1 MYEHRLQR
9 RDCGRQV
16 RAPLSVVCESRDWGV
31 EIMTENDK
39 ADDLE
44 QDLNHA
50 VGNTDRIV
58 RAPTG
63 RDIVPSGHAPRLET
77 LISRGYYGVI
87 IAEQNGGL
95 DRGAYIKCENP
106 VDTREW
112 L

>member
-1 MYEHRLQR
+1 MRYAVLV
-9 RDCGRQV
+9 V
-16 RAPLSVVCESRDWGV
+16 RESRGWGV

-44 QDLNHA
+44 ADLNHA

-58 RAPTG
+58 RAPTE

-77 LISRGYYGVI
+77 YISRGYYGI
-87 IAEQNGGL
+87 IVAEENSGL
-95 DRGAYIKCENP
+95 DRGAYIHCENP
-106 VDTREW
+106 VDVREM

>member
-1 MYEHRLQR
+1 M
-9 RDCGRQV
+9 
-16 RAPLSVVCESRDWGV
+16 
-31 EIMTENDK
+31 EIMTNENTDN

-58 RAPTG
+58 RAPTE

-77 LISRGYYGVI
+77 YISRGYYGI
-87 IAEQNGGL
+87 IVAEQNSGL
-95 DRGAYIKCENP
+95 DRGAYIHCENP
-106 VDTREW
+106 VDVREM